1 FSSSIECP
9 LIQKRITA
17 ACVEYCTVDG
27 RSFESAAVAG
37 FANLA
42 KQLVNTGATLGSSVS
57 ASDLLTHLTTNYCDT
72 CFNGVYLMLDSFLKV
87 YHELPTILADE
98 QKRTYLKIVRDEME
112 LLCLYLKQFHD
123 VIEKL
128 SCEKTLTL
136 HLVVPYK

>member
-1 FSSSIECP
+1 MC
-9 LIQKRITA
+9 
-17 ACVEYCTVDG
+17 D
-27 RSFESAAVAG
+27 
-37 FANLA
+37 
-42 KQLVNTGATLGSSVS
+42 TLHFHKPFFYSVLS
-57 ASDLLTHLTTNYCDT
+57 TYLQNYCDT